1 VKRSIPD
8 ILVIVDDDTS
18 VDLNKVKQ
26 FMMTKESS
34 SSREEPY
41 IAAGSVFQL
50 GKYGGFKA
58 AHGGF
63 GTYLNKAAIELMTRR
78 PIFCNK
84 DDNGFIPT
92 ALEGDEDP
100 FTMNAC
106 KQLAQNKA
114 QELDVYTPG
123 DSVFN
128 IFYKLASRPYFCM
141 HSDWMIGFMITNYVM
156 TKDGL
161 VQVDPQGKRGYC
173 GEESVS
179 CHYQTPAL
187 MEQFVQM
194 HPQQPQPPLLLSPLS
209 SVSSGTEVEQPLA
222 IYKECIR
229 HTTHELLP
237 AIIAKINED
246 PEDNGLKPF
255 ILSSQDKRT
264 NDVKGLDLNIVRGKR
279 IAILGDSTLFYLT
292 QWLYSMMTHLK
303 DEENGQPKYD
313 EMPLSEASTVV
324 QERAD
329 MLGVQLPDNRQE
341 SLPIT
346 DYDGTLIQWTGMKGL
361 TRAESLEGKISR
373 MFETARQMNPRVIVA
388 NMGLYWL
395 HLRPFTGPSNGIVI
409 HRWAHY
415 KDDWLTQVYNLALD
429 MNETTLLLFKTT
441 NFVCD
446 IKRTNDWETYA
457 NLYLSMDNQTVE
469 ACYQENKQFIGTYEL
484 TQSQV
489 YDYCQYGQFTEIG
502 VQHYNQFIHE
512 FVREIH
518 EKQTNSRL
526 TVGIFNDHDVLS
538 CDSTDDAIHHYK
550 NMEVRLRL
558 LSNTIDSYLGCRNYP
573 QSVMEMTP
581 EQLVTTLEEK
591 TISYNPLHI
600 CDRPTN
606 HIRMQHPNVNQ
617 PCPSTSQDKPLLLLE
632 GSIARGRTGNNFM
645 ELLHAIQLTKDQ
657 DIQLGMMKQSWAMKL
672 VTNLWFETNENTNT
686 FDYEILE
693 RTLCIRIFDTPEEVE
708 GWNVVHMTTQE
719 LFVYHSPLSVPDY
732 MTSQLEIFRRLF
744 QSILYA
750 GQGINLGSISTRSTR
765 DMCSGINELFPT
777 LEERSSAIYT
787 VIHSRHRGYKKV
799 SKKTGCDLTAALEMQ
814 PEYIKSLLQPLGM
827 LEYPIVLITDGED
840 PKVLERLATD
850 PDIGRHL
857 RLLDK
862 SSSTLGGEMT
872 LAMMSQVFIGNP
884 GSSLSA
890 FIAKARSSFGFEHNK
905 MFMAKDT
912 TTGQW
917 QSVCDDQCLFDYD
930 IMGDQA

>member
-1 VKRSIPD
+1 LSED
-8 ILVIVDDDTS
+8 
-18 VDLNKVKQ
+18 
-26 FMMTKESS
+26 
-34 SSREEPY
+34 PY

-84 DDNGFIPT
+84 DDGLISTTP
-92 ALEGDEDP
+92 EEDP
-100 FTMNAC
+100 FTINAC
-106 KQLAQNKA
+106 AQLAHNKA
-114 QELDVYTPG
+114 QELHVYTPG

-141 HSDWMIGFMITNYVM
+141 HSDWMFGFMITNYGM

-194 HPQQPQPPLLLSPLS
+194 HSQQPQPPALLSPSS
-209 SVSSGTEVEQPLA
+209 SVLSDANIEQPLA
-222 IYKECIR
+222 N
-229 HTTHELLP
+229 
-237 AIIAKINED
+237 A
-246 PEDNGLKPF
+246 
-255 ILSSQDKRT
+255 
-264 NDVKGLDLNIVRGKR
+264 
-279 IAILGDSTLFYLT
+279 
-292 QWLYSMMTHLK
+292 
-303 DEENGQPKYD
+303 
-313 EMPLSEASTVV
+313 
-324 QERAD
+324 
-329 MLGVQLPDNRQE
+329 
-341 SLPIT
+341 
-346 DYDGTLIQWTGMKGL
+346 
-361 TRAESLEGKISR
+361 
-373 MFETARQMNPRVIVA
+373 
-388 NMGLYWL
+388 
-395 HLRPFTGPSNGIVI
+395 
-409 HRWAHY
+409 
-415 KDDWLTQVYNLALD
+415 
-429 MNETTLLLFKTT
+429 
-441 NFVCD
+441 
-446 IKRTNDWETYA
+446 
-457 NLYLSMDNQTVE
+457 
-469 ACYQENKQFIGTYEL
+469 
-484 TQSQV
+484 
-489 YDYCQYGQFTEIG
+489 
-502 VQHYNQFIHE
+502 
-512 FVREIH
+512 
-518 EKQTNSRL
+518 
-526 TVGIFNDHDVLS
+526 
-538 CDSTDDAIHHYK
+538 
-550 NMEVRLRL
+550 
-558 LSNTIDSYLGCRNYP
+558 
-573 QSVMEMTP
+573 
-581 EQLVTTLEEK
+581 TLEEK

-606 HIRMQHPNVNQ
+606 HVMMQHPNVNQ
-617 PCPSTSQDKPLLLLE
+617 PCLSITQDKPLLLLE
-632 GSIARGRTGNNFM
+632 GSIARGRTGNNLM

-672 VTNLWFETNENTNT
+672 VTDLWFETNENTNT
-686 FDYEILE
+686 FDYDILE
-693 RTLCIRIFDTPEEVE
+693 RSLSIKIFDSPEEVE
-708 GWNVVHMTTQE
+708 GWNVMHMTTQE

-732 MTSQLEIFRRLF
+732 MASQLDIFRRLF

-750 GQGINLGSISTRSTR
+750 GQGINLGSLSTSDTR
-765 DMCSGINELFPT
+765 DMCSGISELFPT
-777 LEERSSAIYT
+777 LEERSYT

-827 LEYPIVLITDGED
+827 LGYPIVLITDGED
-840 PKVLERLATD
+840 PAVQERLARD
-850 PDIGRHL
+850 EDIGRQL
-857 RLLDK
+857 RVLDK

-905 MFMAKDT
+905 MYMAKDS